1 MMTTF
6 SRVLQGSIKKLR
18 NKILVFAVVSA
29 LLLVTVILA
38 PQLNLEAL
46 RLIVNPLLIIYV
58 VGVVAYVSI
67 SVLKEYE
74 RIAERRKPTQP
85 PTTQEPLQRI
95 SLERL
100 RSFSNSL
107 YELFQDLP
115 DQGKASKDYRDKQE
129 KGLVRNPYNMM
140 KFKLDDFVKSK
151 EYETL
156 PENFRRML
164 LELQEIGPTATVG
177 QIKRKLSVLLSRL
190 EIQSEK

>member
-115 DQGKASKDYRDKQE
+115 DQGKASKDYRANK
-129 KGLVRNPYNMM
+129 
-140 KFKLDDFVKSK
+140 
-151 EYETL
+151 
-156 PENFRRML
+156 RR
-164 LELQEIGPTATVG
+164 VW
-177 QIKRKLSVLLSRL
+177 L
-190 EIQSEK
+190 EICTT